1 MKEREPLKFS
11 YVYKIKG
18 VETELSE
25 MPTDTTA
32 QFISMQATN
41 EKEAKPLIT
50 DYQLWAEGD
59 TTNYT
64 QESFKGSKLMVIIP
78 NIHHMNEES
87 LSEIEQL
94 TKGLK
99 NMTVWLVSAS
109 PDAEV
114 NALRHKYQLAF
125 PALSADTKILKTIV
139 RSSPGLWL
147 LKDGTVRGKWSSYAL
162 PSADEIQQ
170 SLE

>member
-1 MKEREPLKFS
+1 
-11 YVYKIKG
+11 
-18 VETELSE
+18 
-25 MPTDTTA
+25 
-32 QFISMQATN
+32 
-41 EKEAKPLIT
+41 
-50 DYQLWAEGD
+50 
-59 TTNYT
+59 
-64 QESFKGSKLMVIIP
+64 
-78 NIHHMNEES
+78 
-87 LSEIEQL
+87 
-94 TKGLK
+94 
-99 NMTVWLVSAS
+99 MTVWLVSAS

-114 NALRHKYQLAF
+114 NAMRHKYQLAF

>member
-1 MKEREPLKFS
+1 
-11 YVYKIKG
+11 
-18 VETELSE
+18 
-25 MPTDTTA
+25 
-32 QFISMQATN
+32 MQATN

-64 QESFKGSKLMVIIP
+64 KESFKGAKLMIIIP
-78 NIHHMNEES
+78 NIHHMNEGAIP
-87 LSEIEQL
+87 EIEQL

-99 NMTVWLVSAS
+99 NITVWLVSAS

-147 LKDGTVRGKWSSYAL
+147 LQDGTVKGKWSSYAL
-162 PSADEIQQ
+162 PTADEIQQ